1 MNCQHNLVA
10 DLRSKGADVWV
21 DLANITSN
29 DFLDRINEGLKGRD
43 WCVVVLTPNAIDSSW
58 VKKEVHAAFVLH
70 HQGAMKG
77 IIPILAEH
85 VDAGQIPPIWAI
97 LHRYDATSD
106 YPNALHG
113 LMGAIGLSDGSAVE
127 VKASAADAIMVPR
140 DASETSNVEAG
151 TQEQGNT
158 ITCRYCR
165 SENRLHATYC
175 NSCGAQL
182 PSTTLT
188 PATPVYAA
196 RAAPTMAASVVVAPH
211 KVDFGRLVAGQRGT
225 QAITVSGMGGVSVRG
240 QINALSPWVQVDRN
254 GFDGKSTVITIA
266 AETSAIAQP
275 GAQRS
280 DLHIICDQQ
289 QLFVPVTVEVAP
301 APSPAKPISTPPPR
315 HRRGW
320 W

>member
-1 MNCQHNLVA
+1 
-10 DLRSKGADVWV
+10 
-21 DLANITSN
+21 
-29 DFLDRINEGLKGRD
+29 
-43 WCVVVLTPNAIDSSW
+43 
-58 VKKEVHAAFVLH
+58 
-70 HQGAMKG
+70 
-77 IIPILAEH
+77 
-85 VDAGQIPPIWAI
+85 
-97 LHRYDATSD
+97 
-106 YPNALHG
+106 
-113 LMGAIGLSDGSAVE
+113 
-127 VKASAADAIMVPR
+127 
-140 DASETSNVEAG
+140 
-151 TQEQGNT
+151 
-158 ITCRYCR
+158 
-165 SENRLHATYC
+165 
-175 NSCGAQL
+175 
-182 PSTTLT
+182 
-188 PATPVYAA
+188 
-196 RAAPTMAASVVVAPH
+196 MAASVVVAPH